1 MPQPVTEKK
10 ILEIEPLAD
19 AALQPRAHLRGAR
32 MDHFTERPFSR
43 LFEEQVSSAPHQ
55 PAVIYENGTLTFAE
69 LNARANQ
76 LARYLQSL
84 GAGAESLIGI
94 CVERSLDM
102 AVGILGILKSG
113 AAYLP
118 LDPEYPQE
126 RLAFMLDDARPALVL
141 TKSTL
146 EIRLAGESYRQSS
159 PLPLGEGPG
168 ERACDAVSPHLN
180 LPPGGEGKRTRVVL
194 LDQDWPAISG
204 NPDTNLSDCP
214 APDDLAYVIYT
225 SGSTGKPK
233 GVVITHGNLANYLL
247 ALDHELQI
255 TRDDC
260 YLHTASIAFSSSRR
274 QLMLPLSQGA
284 TVVIATSE
292 QRKDPLALFA
302 MIRQRGVTIM
312 DAVPSFWRNCT
323 AVLANLDALTRQDLL
338 DNELRLMLSASEPLL
353 SDIPRTWAAEFRHPA
368 RHVHMFGQTETAGIV
383 ALYRIPA
390 DLNSETKIIP
400 IGEPIANSE
409 IFILD
414 EAQRP
419 CPLGVAGELYIGGAG
434 VGRGYLNSAA
444 QTSAKFIA
452 HPFSD
457 TPGTRLYRTGDWAR
471 LNADGQIE
479 FVGRRDQQV
488 KLRGFRVELGEIE
501 AALAGHPAIRECA
514 VIARNDIN
522 REKRLI
528 AYFVAEGATPSVSE
542 LRAFMS
548 GQLPDYVVPS
558 AFVKLDALPLSA
570 NGKVNRLALP
580 DPDNAR
586 PELAADYVAPRT
598 VSETRLSEIWS
609 EVLRIERVGTHDNF
623 FELGGN
629 SLLATLVCSRVRNA
643 LKIEVPP
650 RLLFERP
657 TVALMAE
664 AIGTA
669 AAATPFAISPCRP
682 AERNGTAPLSF
693 PQQQFWLLDQ
703 AEPNS
708 SHYNVRAAIKIA
720 GPLEAAKLQQ
730 AFAAVVARHEILR
743 TTFVLNDG
751 SPVQSIASSLPFA
764 LNVSDL
770 SNLEASE
777 REAEVQQ
784 VLAAEVE
791 EHFDLARGPLFRAR
805 LLKFGRD
812 EHLLLI
818 TLHHIICDG
827 WSIDVLLRELM
838 TRYQSNVSA
847 PQLPLQYADFASWQ
861 RERFKGQALTSQM
874 DYWKQKLANA
884 PASLDL
890 PTDYR
895 RPQMRTFNGAQESV
909 LLPVDLSRRV
919 KALSQREGAT
929 LFMTLLAAFQTLLF
943 RYTGQDDIVV
953 GSPIAGRTH
962 VETENL
968 IGAFVNTLALRGDLS
983 GNPTF
988 REFLGQARE
997 TALES
1002 YTHQEVPFER
1012 IVEELRPDRSTNR
1025 TPLFQVMFALHD
1037 PPADISLAGLT
1048 LSSFQLDRTKSKFD
1062 LTLEVEEQ
1070 ANGLRTSF
1078 EYNTDLFAP
1087 ATMQRMLEHF
1097 QNLLTGIVAN
1107 PDQSLSELS
1116 LLSESELEK
1125 LLVEW
1130 NDTAAEFSGDSCVH
1144 ELFEAQVART
1154 PDAIAA
1160 EFAGEQLTY
1169 RELNA
1174 RANQL
1179 ARYLGKQGVG
1189 PEVLVGVCV
1198 ERSFEMLI
1206 SILAVLKAG
1215 GAYVPLDPT
1224 YPPERIAF
1232 MIEDAGLS
1240 LLLTQDRLVKDIPTC
1255 GARLIPVDSDVEIIA
1270 RECEDNLTVEITPR
1284 NLAYII
1290 YTSGSTGNPKGVQIE
1305 HRSLVNFVEAAV
1317 AAYEIKPFD
1326 RVLQFA
1332 SLSFDLSAEEIYSAL
1347 VCGAAVVLRT
1357 DEMIS
1362 SPREFLNQCG
1372 AWRVTVLDLPTAYWH
1387 ELTDALDG
1395 ERVMLPASVRLVII
1409 GGEKALLERVR
1420 VWQTFAGES
1429 VRLVN
1434 SYGPTETTV
1443 AVTMCDLRQPDENG
1457 LRQNVSI
1464 GRPILNTTAY
1474 VLDEL
1479 RRAVPIGVPGELY
1492 IGGAGVAR
1500 GYLNRPELTAE
1511 KFISDPFSKDATAK
1525 LYRTGDLVRYNSDGN
1540 IEFVGRVDNQIK
1552 IRGFRVELGEIEQAL
1567 RSHPGVTDSVVVLFE
1582 DDAGDKRLVA
1592 YVVPAG
1598 GSQLTFTELRNFL
1611 KAKLPSYMLPAA
1623 LETIA
1628 ALPLMPNGKIDR
1640 RALPEPQQVRPE
1652 ACESFVAPRT
1662 LMEALLASAWCEA
1675 LRLERVG
1682 VYDNFFELGGHSL
1695 LAARVVSN
1703 LRHTMQIELGMV
1715 DVLRSPTI
1723 AELAALLEARRPRD
1737 EQESDLALLLAELA
1751 GLSDEEAQQRL
1762 TTELAQNETELTSY
1776 AKV

>member
-1 MPQPVTEKK
+1 MPQTVTGKK
-10 ILEIEPLAD
+10 NLGIEPLSDAD
-19 AALQPRAHLRGAR
+19 ALLPGAHLRGAR
-32 MDHFTERPFSR
+32 MDHFAERLFSR
-43 LFEEQVSSAPHQ
+43 LFEEQVSSAPNQ
-55 PAVIYENGTLTFAE
+55 PAVIYENETLTFTE

-76 LARYLQSL
+76 LARHLQSL

-94 CVERSLDM
+94 CVERSPDM

-126 RLAFMLDDARPALVL
+126 RLAFMLDDARPSLVL
-141 TKSTL
+141 TKST
-146 EIRLAGESYRQSS
+146 
-159 PLPLGEGPG
+159 
-168 ERACDAVSPHLN
+168 N
-180 LPPGGEGKRTRVVL
+180 PPKGKRHQARAVL
-194 LDQDWPAISG
+194 LDQDWPAISE
-204 NPDTNLSDCP
+204 NRDTNLADAP
-214 APDDLAYVIYT
+214 RPDDLAYVIYT

-233 GVVITHGNLANYLL
+233 GVMITHGNLANYLL
-247 ALDHELQI
+247 ALDRELQI
-255 TRDDC
+255 TRDDF

-284 TVVIATSE
+284 TVVIATSG

-302 MIRQRGVTIM
+302 MIKQRGVTIM

-323 AVLANLDALTRQDLL
+323 AVLASLDPETRSRLI
-338 DNELRLMLSASEPLL
+338 DNKLRLMLSASEPLL
-353 SDIPRTWAAEFRHPA
+353 SDIPRTWASEFGHSA

-383 ALYRIPA
+383 ALYRVPS
-390 DLNSETKIIP
+390 D
-400 IGEPIANSE
+400 IGGARAVPVGRPIANSE

-414 EAQRP
+414 EAERP

-452 HPFSD
+452 HPFTD
-457 TPGTRLYRTGDWAR
+457 TPGARLYRTGDWAR

-479 FVGRRDQQV
+479 FLGRRDQQV

-514 VIARNDIN
+514 VIARNNTDG
-522 REKRLI
+522 EKRLI
-528 AYFVAEGATPSVSE
+528 AYFVAEGAAPSVSE

-548 GQLPDYVVPS
+548 AQLPDYVVPS

-598 VSETRLSEIWS
+598 ESEKRLAEIWS

-629 SLLATLVCSRVRNA
+629 SLLATLVCSRVRKA

-650 RLLFERP
+650 RLLFEHP

-669 AAATPFAISPCRP
+669 VAATPLAIRPCRP

-708 SHYNVRAAIKIA
+708 SHYNVRAAIKIG
-720 GPLEAAKLQQ
+720 GPLDAAKLQQ
-730 AFAAVVARHEILR
+730 AFAAVVSRHEILR

-751 SPVQSIASSLPFA
+751 SPVQSIAPSLRFVLDLA
-764 LNVSDL
+764 DL
-770 SNLEASE
+770 SNLEAAE

-784 VLAAEVE
+784 VLAAEAE
-791 EHFDLARGPLFRAR
+791 EHFDLVRGPLFRAR
-805 LLKFGRD
+805 LLKFGQS

-827 WSIDVLLRELM
+827 WSLDVLLRELM
-838 TRYQSNVSA
+838 TRYQSDASA
-847 PQLPLQYADFASWQ
+847 PPLQLQYADFALWQ
-861 RERFKGQALTSQM
+861 RERFHGEALTRRM
-874 DYWKQKLANA
+874 NYWKQKLADA
-884 PASLDL
+884 PAALEL
-890 PTDYR
+890 PTDYQR
-895 RPQMRTFNGAQESV
+895 AATRTFNGAQESV
-909 LLPVDLSRRV
+909 LLPADLSRGV
-919 KALSQREGAT
+919 KALGHREGAT

-943 RYTGQDDIVV
+943 RYSGQDDIVV
-953 GSPIAGRTH
+953 GSPIAGRTQI
-962 VETENL
+962 ETESL

-988 REFLGQARE
+988 REFLGRVRE

-1002 YTHQEVPFER
+1002 YTHQDVPFEKL
-1012 IVEELRPDRSTNR
+1012 VEELRPDRSPNR
-1025 TPLFQVMFALHD
+1025 TPLFQAMFALQN
-1037 PPADISLAGLT
+1037 PPADIAAAGLT
-1048 LSSFQLDRTKSKFD
+1048 FSSLKLDRTKSKFD
-1062 LTLEVEEQ
+1062 LTLEIEERP
-1070 ANGLRTSF
+1070 NGLRASF

-1087 ATMQRMLEHF
+1087 ATMQRMLGHF
-1097 QNLLTGIVAN
+1097 QNLLMAIVAN
-1107 PDQSLSELS
+1107 PDQSLLELS
-1116 LLSESELEK
+1116 LLGESELEK
-1125 LLVEW
+1125 LLFGW
-1130 NDTAAEFSGDSCVH
+1130 NDTAVEFSDACVH

-1160 EFAGEQLTY
+1160 EFSGAQLAY
-1169 RELNA
+1169 RELNT

-1179 ARYLGKQGVG
+1179 ARYLGRQGVG

-1198 ERSFEMLI
+1198 ERSFEMLV

-1224 YPPERIAF
+1224 YPSERITF
-1232 MIEDAGLS
+1232 MIEDAGLT
-1240 LLLTQDRLVKDIPTC
+1240 LLLTQARLVKDIPTC
-1255 GARLIPVDSDVEIIA
+1255 RARLIPVDRDAEIIA
-1270 RECEDNLTVEITPR
+1270 RECKDNLAIGTTPR
-1284 NLAYII
+1284 NLAYVI

-1317 AAYEIKPFD
+1317 AAYEIKPGD

-1332 SLSFDLSAEEIYSAL
+1332 SLSFDLSAEEIYPAL
-1347 VCGAAVVLRT
+1347 ICGATVVSRT

-1362 SPREFLNQCG
+1362 SPRDFLNQCA

-1387 ELTDALDG
+1387 ELTDALG
-1395 ERVMLPASVRLVII
+1395 QEGVTLPASVRLVII

-1420 VWQTFAGES
+1420 LWQRFAGET

-1443 AVTMCDLRQPDENG
+1443 AVTMCDLRQEDENG
-1457 LRQNVSI
+1457 LRRGVSI
-1464 GRPILNTTAY
+1464 GQPILNTTAY

-1479 RRAVPIGVPGELY
+1479 RRPVPIGVPGELY
-1492 IGGAGVAR
+1492 IGGAGVGR

-1511 KFISDPFSKDATAK
+1511 KFISDSFGQDANAK
-1525 LYRTGDLVRYNSDGN
+1525 LYRTGDLVRYRADGH

-1567 RSHPGVTDSVVVLFE
+1567 RNHPGVTDSVVVLLE
-1582 DDAGDKRLVA
+1582 ENAGDKRLVA
-1592 YVVPAG
+1592 YVVPARE
-1598 GSQLTFTELRNFL
+1598 SQLTFTELRNFL

-1640 RALPEPQQVRPE
+1640 GELPEPQQIRPE
-1652 ACESFVAPRT
+1652 TCESFVAPRT

-1675 LRLERVG
+1675 LRIERVG
-1682 VYDNFFELGGHSL
+1682 VHDNFFELGGHSL

-1703 LRHTMQIELGMV
+1703 LRQTMQIDLGMV

-1723 AELAALLEARRPRD
+1723 AELAALLEARRSRD
-1737 EQESDLALLLAELA
+1737 EPESDLALLLAELA

-1762 TTELAQNETELTSY
+1762 SAELAQNETELTSY
-1776 AKV
+1776 AEV

>member
-1 MPQPVTEKK
+1 MLKPNIENRNLESEPFVNVVTS
-10 ILEIEPLAD
+10 
-19 AALQPRAHLRGAR
+19 QVWAHLRGIR
-32 MDHFTERPFSR
+32 MDHFTERPFPR
-43 LFEEQVSSAPHQ
+43 LFEDQVSRAADQ
-55 PAVIYENGTLTFAE
+55 PAVIYENETLTFAE

-118 LDPEYPQE
+118 LDPEYPRE
-126 RLAFMLDDARPALVL
+126 RLAFMLDDARPSLVL
-141 TKSTL
+141 TKSDL
-146 EIRLAGESYRQSS
+146 EEGLSREFHRQHHSQK
-159 PLPLGEGPG
+159 GEG
-168 ERACDAVSPHLN
+168 N
-180 LPPGGEGKRTRVVL
+180 QTRVVL

-204 NPDTNLSDCP
+204 NLDTNLADGP

-233 GVVITHGNLANYLL
+233 GVMITHGNLANYLL
-247 ALDHELQI
+247 ALDHELGI
-255 TRDDC
+255 TRDDL

-302 MIRQRGVTIM
+302 MIKQRGVTIM

-323 AVLANLDALTRQDLL
+323 TVLASLDGEARARLL
-338 DNELRLMLSASEPLL
+338 DDKLRLMLSASEPLL
-353 SDIPRTWAAEFRHPA
+353 SDIPRTWASEFRHPA

-383 ALYRIPA
+383 ALYRISS
-390 DLNSETKIIP
+390 DTNGETKITP

-414 EAQRP
+414 EEKRP
-419 CPLGVAGELYIGGAG
+419 CPDGVAGELYIGGAG
-434 VGRGYLNSAA
+434 VGRGYLNHADL
-444 QTSAKFIA
+444 TSAKFITS
-452 HPFSD
+452 PFSD
-457 TPGTRLYRTGDWAR
+457 EPGARLYRTGDWAR

-501 AALAGHPAIRECA
+501 AALADHPAIRES
-514 VIARNDIN
+514 VVVARDENG
-522 REKRLI
+522 ETRLI
-528 AYFVAEGATPSVSE
+528 AYFVADGARPSVSE
-542 LRAFMS
+542 LREFMN

-558 AFVKLDALPLSA
+558 VFVRLNAIPLSA

-586 PELAADYVAPRT
+586 PELAAAYVLPRT
-598 VSETRLSEIWS
+598 ASEKRLSEIWS
-609 EVLRIERVGTHDNF
+609 EVLRIERVGAHDNF

-629 SLLATLVCSRVRNA
+629 SLLATLVCSRIRNA
-643 LKIEVPP
+643 LKIDVAP
-650 RLLFERP
+650 RWLFERP

-664 AIGTA
+664 AVGTA
-669 AAATPFAISPCRP
+669 EAASPLAISPCQP

-708 SHYNVRAAIKIA
+708 SHYNIRTAIKIT
-720 GPLEAAKLQQ
+720 GPLEAARLQQ
-730 AFAAVVARHEILR
+730 AFAEIVASHEILR
-743 TTFVLNDG
+743 TKFVLNEG
-751 SPVQSIASSLPFA
+751 SPVQVIESSLPFA
-764 LNVSDL
+764 LDVSDL
-770 SNLEASE
+770 SSVSTSK
-777 REAEVQQ
+777 REAEVQRL
-784 VLAAEVE
+784 LAVEAE
-791 EHFDLARGPLFRAR
+791 EHFDLAHGPLFRAK
-805 LLKFGRD
+805 LLKLDRD
-812 EHLLLI
+812 EHLLLM

-827 WSIDVLLRELM
+827 WSIDVLLHEIT
-838 TRYQSNVSA
+838 TRYQTGAPA
-847 PQLPLQYADFASWQ
+847 PQLQLQYADFALWQ
-861 RERFKGQALTSQM
+861 REHFQSEAFKRQV
-874 DYWKQKLANA
+874 DYWKQKLANS
-884 PASLDL
+884 PAALEL

-895 RPQMRTFNGAQESV
+895 RPATRTFNGAQESV
-909 LLPVDLSRRV
+909 LLPAGLSRGV
-919 KALSQREGAT
+919 KALGQREGAT

-943 RYTGQDDIVV
+943 RYSGQDDIVV
-953 GSPIAGRTH
+953 GSPIAGRTL

-968 IGAFVNTLALRGDLS
+968 IGAFVNTLALRGNLS

-988 REFLGQARE
+988 REFLGRVRE

-1002 YTHQEVPFER
+1002 YTHQDVPFEKL
-1012 IVEELRPDRSTNR
+1012 VEELRPDRSTNR
-1025 TPLFQVMFALHD
+1025 TPLFQSMFALQNL
-1037 PPADISLAGLT
+1037 PTDIAVAGLT
-1048 LSSFQLDRTKSKFD
+1048 LSSLKLDRTKSKFD

-1070 ANGLRTSF
+1070 TNGLRASF

-1087 ATMQRMLEHF
+1087 ATVQRMLEHF
-1097 QNLLTGIVAN
+1097 QNLLTTVVAN
-1107 PDQSLSELS
+1107 PDQTLSDLS
-1116 LLSESELEK
+1116 LLSESEREK

-1130 NDTAAEFSGDSCVH
+1130 NDTAAEFSNDATIH

-1154 PDAIAA
+1154 PDASAA
-1160 EFAGEQLTY
+1160 EFEGDQLTY

-1198 ERSFEMLI
+1198 ERGFEMLV

-1232 MIEDAGLS
+1232 MIEDAGLT
-1240 LLLTQDRLVKDIPTC
+1240 LLLTQDRLVKDIPASH
-1255 GARLIPVDSDVEIIA
+1255 ARIIRVDGDAEIIA
-1270 RECEDNLTVEITPR
+1270 RENDQNPMGEITPR

-1290 YTSGSTGNPKGVQIE
+1290 YTSGSTGNPKGVAVE

-1317 AAYEIKPFD
+1317 AAYEIKPGD

-1332 SLSFDLSAEEIYSAL
+1332 SLSFDLSAEEIYPAL
-1347 VCGAAVVLRT
+1347 ICGATVVLRT

-1362 SPREFLNQCG
+1362 SPRDFLDQCN

-1387 ELTDALDG
+1387 ELTDALDQEG
-1395 ERVMLPASVRLVII
+1395 VTLPASVRLVII

-1420 VWQTFAGES
+1420 VWQRFAGES

-1443 AVTMCDLRQPDENG
+1443 VATMCDLGRQDTNG
-1457 LRQNVSI
+1457 SRPSVSI
-1464 GRPILNTTAY
+1464 GRPILNTTVF

-1479 RRAVPIGVPGELY
+1479 RRPVPIGVPGELY
-1492 IGGAGVAR
+1492 IGGVGVAR
-1500 GYLNRPELTAE
+1500 GYINRPELTAE
-1511 KFISDPFSKDATAK
+1511 KFILDPFGKDGTAK
-1525 LYRTGDLVRYNSDGN
+1525 LYRTGDVVRYVADGK
-1540 IEFVGRVDNQIK
+1540 IEFLGRVDNQIK
-1552 IRGFRVELGEIEQAL
+1552 IRGFRVELEEIEQAL
-1567 RSHPGVTDSVVVLFE
+1567 RTHPHVTDSVVVLFE

-1592 YVVPAG
+1592 YVVPASE
-1598 GSQLTFTELRNFL
+1598 SQLTLTELRNFL

-1623 LETIA
+1623 LETIEV
-1628 ALPLMPNGKIDR
+1628 LPLMPNGKIDR
-1640 RALPEPQQVRPE
+1640 RALPEPRHVRPE
-1652 ACESFVAPRT
+1652 TGESFVAPRT
-1662 LMEALLASAWCEA
+1662 LMEALLASAWCDA
-1675 LRLERVG
+1675 LKLERVG
-1682 VYDNFFELGGHSL
+1682 VHDNFFELGGHSL

-1703 LRHTMQIELGMV
+1703 LRNAMNIELTMV

-1723 AELAALLEARRPRD
+1723 AELAALLEERGPR
-1737 EQESDLALLLAELA
+1737 EENEGDLALLLQELA
-1751 GLSDEEAQQRL
+1751 ELSDEEAQQRL
-1762 TTELAQNETELTSY
+1762 AAELAQNETEAVVLRRGLIP
-1776 AKV
+1776 

>member
-1 MPQPVTEKK
+1 M
-10 ILEIEPLAD
+10 
-19 AALQPRAHLRGAR
+19 G
-32 MDHFTERPFSR
+32 HFTERPFTR
-43 LFEEQVSSAPHQ
+43 LFEEQVSNAPHQ
-55 PAVIYENGTLTFAE
+55 PAVVYENEELTFAE
-69 LNARANQ
+69 LNTRANQ

-84 GAGAESLIGI
+84 GAGPESLIGI

-102 AVGILGILKSG
+102 AIGILGILKSG

-118 LDPEYPQE
+118 LDPEYPPE
-126 RLAFMLDDARPALVL
+126 RLAFMVDDARPALVL
-141 TKSTL
+141 TKSKLADLVTGKATRTVL
-146 EIRLAGESYRQSS
+146 MDSDRIRISEQSEID
-159 PLPLGEGPG
+159 LG
-168 ERACDAVSPHLN
+168 DAP
-180 LPPGGEGKRTRVVL
+180 R
-194 LDQDWPAISG
+194 
-204 NPDTNLSDCP
+204 
-214 APDDLAYVIYT
+214 PDDLAYVIYT

-233 GVVITHGNLANYLL
+233 GVMITHGNLANYLL

-255 TRDDC
+255 THDDL

-292 QRKDPLALFA
+292 QRRDPLALFK
-302 MIRQRGVTIM
+302 MIRDRGITVM

-323 AVLANLDALTRQDLL
+323 AVLAHLDDETRSRLL
-338 DNELRLMLSASEPLL
+338 DNKLRLMLSASEPLL
-353 SDIPRTWAAEFRHPA
+353 SDIPRTWAYEFGHPA

-383 ALYRIPA
+383 ALYRVPA
-390 DLNSETKIIP
+390 D
-400 IGEPIANSE
+400 IGGAGAVPVGRPIANSE
-409 IFILD
+409 ILILD
-414 EAQRP
+414 EALRP

-434 VGRGYLNSAA
+434 VGRGYLNSAE

-457 TPGTRLYRTGDWAR
+457 TPGRRLYRTGDWAR

-501 AALAGHPAIRECA
+501 TALASHPAVRECA
-514 VIARNDIN
+514 VIARQDPNG
-522 REKRLI
+522 EKRLV
-528 AYFVAEGATPSVSE
+528 AYFVANDSPPSVTE

-580 DPDNAR
+580 DPANAR
-586 PELAADYVAPRT
+586 PELTAAFVAPRT
-598 VSETRLSEIWS
+598 ASEKRLSEIWS
-609 EVLRIERVGTHDNF
+609 EVLRIERVGLHDNF
-623 FELGGN
+623 FEMGGN
-629 SLLATLVCSRVRNA
+629 SLLATLVCSRVRKA

-650 RLLFERP
+650 RVVFEHP
-657 TVALMAE
+657 TVALMAA
-664 AIGTA
+664 AIGTEEA
-669 AAATPFAISPCRP
+669 ANSLAISPRQP
-682 AERNGTAPLSF
+682 AQRNGNAPLSF

-720 GPLEAAKLQQ
+720 GPLAAAKLEL
-730 AFAAVVARHEILR
+730 ALGAVVARHEILR
-743 TTFVLNDG
+743 TTFVLIDG
-751 SPVQSIASSLPFA
+751 SPVQKIAPSLPFA
-764 LNVSDL
+764 LDVSDL
-770 SNLEASE
+770 SNLETSE
-777 REAEVQQ
+777 RAAKIQQALTAEAE
-784 VLAAEVE
+784 EP
-791 EHFDLARGPLFRAR
+791 FDLERGPLLRAR
-805 LLKFGRD
+805 LLRSGTD

-827 WSIDVLLRELM
+827 WSIDVLLREVM
-838 TRYQSNVSA
+838 THYQSDVSA
-847 PQLPLQYADFASWQ
+847 PALQLQYADFALWQ
-861 RERFKGQALTSQM
+861 RGRFQNEALTTQM
-874 DYWKQKLANA
+874 AYWKQKLANA
-884 PASLDL
+884 PAALEL

-895 RPQMRTFNGAQESV
+895 RPQTRTFNGAQETV
-909 LLPVDLSRRV
+909 LLPADLSRAV
-919 KALSQREGAT
+919 KAFSQREGAT

-943 RYTGQDDIVV
+943 RYSGQDDIVV
-953 GSPIAGRTH
+953 GSPIAGRTQM
-962 VETENL
+962 ETENL
-968 IGAFVNTLALRGDLS
+968 IGAFVNILALRGDLS

-988 REFLGQARE
+988 REFLSRVRE

-1012 IVEELRPDRSTNR
+1012 LVEELRPDRSTNR
-1025 TPLFQVMFALHD
+1025 TPIFQAMFALQNSK
-1037 PPADISLAGLT
+1037 AAEIAVAGLT
-1048 LSSFQLDRTKSKFD
+1048 LSALKLDRTKSKFD

-1070 ANGLRTSF
+1070 PDGLHASF
-1078 EYNTDLFAP
+1078 EYNTDVFAP
-1087 ATMQRMLEHF
+1087 ATMQRMLDHF
-1097 QNLLTGIVAN
+1097 QNLLTAIVAH
-1107 PDQSLSELS
+1107 PDQSLSDLS
-1116 LLSESELEK
+1116 LLSDAERET

-1130 NDTAAEFSGDSCVH
+1130 NDTAAEFSNDSCVH
-1144 ELFEAQVART
+1144 ELFEAQVAKT

-1160 EFAGEQLTY
+1160 EFAGAQLTY
-1169 RELNA
+1169 RELNT
-1174 RANQL
+1174 RANRL

-1198 ERSFEMLI
+1198 ERSLETLI

-1215 GAYVPLDPT
+1215 GAYVPLDPA
-1224 YPPERIAF
+1224 YPSERLAF
-1232 MIEDAGLS
+1232 MIEDAGLT
-1240 LLLTQDRLVKDIPTC
+1240 LLLTQDRLAKDIPPSN
-1255 GARLIPVDSDVEIIA
+1255 AQIIRVDSEAEIIA
-1270 RECEDNLTVEITPR
+1270 RESDQSPAIEVTPR

-1290 YTSGSTGNPKGVQIE
+1290 YTSGSTGNPKGVAIE

-1317 AAYEIKPFD
+1317 AAYEIKPGD

-1332 SLSFDLSAEEIYSAL
+1332 SLSFDLSAEEIYPAL
-1347 VCGAAVVLRT
+1347 ICGATVVLRT

-1362 SPREFLNQCG
+1362 SPRDFLNQCE

-1387 ELTDALDG
+1387 ELTDALDQQG
-1395 ERVMLPASVRLVII
+1395 VTLPVSVRLVII
-1409 GGEKALLERVR
+1409 GGEKALLDRVR
-1420 VWQTFAGES
+1420 VWQRSVGES

-1443 AVTMCDLRQPDENG
+1443 VATMCDLRQDQGNG

-1464 GRPILNTTAY
+1464 GRPILNTTVF

-1479 RRAVPIGVPGELY
+1479 QRPVPIGVPGELY

-1511 KFISDPFSKDATAK
+1511 KFISDPFSKDKTAK
-1525 LYRTGDLVRYNSDGN
+1525 LYRTGDVVRYGADGN
-1540 IEFVGRVDNQIK
+1540 IEFVGRADNQIK
-1552 IRGFRVELGEIEQAL
+1552 IRGFRVELGEIEDAL
-1567 RSHPGVTDSVVVLFE
+1567 RNHPGVTDSVVVLFE
-1582 DDAGDKRLVA
+1582 DEDGDKRLVA

-1598 GSQLTFTELRNFL
+1598 ESQLTLTELRNFL
-1611 KAKLPSYMLPAA
+1611 KAKLPSYMLPSA

-1640 RALPEPQQVRPE
+1640 RALPEPQQVRPDT
-1652 ACESFVAPRT
+1652 AESFVAPRT

-1675 LRLERVG
+1675 LKLNLVG
-1682 VYDNFFELGGHSL
+1682 VHDNFFELGGHSL

-1723 AELAALLEARRPRD
+1723 SELGALLEARRPRD
-1737 EQESDLALLLAELA
+1737 EQESDLDLLLAELA

-1762 TTELAQNETELTSY
+1762 TTELGQDETGRAAY
-1776 AKV
+1776 AEA

>member
-1 MPQPVTEKK
+1 MPQTVTGKRNLEK
-10 ILEIEPLAD
+10 EPLAD
-19 AALQPRAHLRGAR
+19 AATLPPQAHLRGAR

-43 LFEEQVSSAPHQ
+43 LFEEQVSSAPNQ
-55 PAVIYENGTLTFAE
+55 PAVIYENETLTFAE

-76 LARYLQSL
+76 LARHLQSL

-102 AVGILGILKSG
+102 AIGILGILKSG

-126 RLAFMLDDARPALVL
+126 RLAFMVDDARPSLVL
-141 TKSTL
+141 TKATHADL
-146 EIRLAGESYRQSS
+146 
-159 PLPLGEGPG
+159 
-168 ERACDAVSPHLN
+168 VS
-180 LPPGGEGKRTRVVL
+180 GKRARAVL
-194 LDQDWPAISG
+194 LDGDAPRISEQT
-204 NPDTNLSDCP
+204 DANLSYAP
-214 APDDLAYVIYT
+214 RPDDLAYVIYT

-233 GVVITHGNLANYLL
+233 GVMITHGNLANYLL

-255 TRDDC
+255 TRDDL

-302 MIRQRGVTIM
+302 MIKQRGVTIM
-312 DAVPSFWRNCT
+312 DGVPSFWRNCT
-323 AVLANLDALTRQDLL
+323 AVLANLDGEARPRLL
-338 DNELRLMLSASEPLL
+338 DNKLRLMLSASEPLL

-383 ALYRIPA
+383 ALYRIPS
-390 DLNSETKIIP
+390 DTNGDSKIIP
-400 IGEPIANSE
+400 IGQPIANSE

-414 EAQRP
+414 EVQRP
-419 CPLGVAGELYIGGAG
+419 CPLGVAGELHIGGAG

-457 TPGTRLYRTGDWAR
+457 TPGARLYRTGDWAR

-514 VIARNDIN
+514 VIARNDAN
-522 REKRLI
+522 GEKRLI
-528 AYFVAEGATPSVSE
+528 AYFVADGVAPSVTE

-580 DPDNAR
+580 DPDNTR

-598 VSETRLSEIWS
+598 ASEKLLSEIWS
-609 EVLRIERVGTHDNF
+609 EVLRIERVGSHDNF

-650 RLLFERP
+650 RLLFESP

-669 AAATPFAISPCRP
+669 TAAAPLAISPCQP
-682 AERNGTAPLSF
+682 VERNGTAPLSF

-720 GPLEAAKLQQ
+720 GPLDAAKLHE
-730 AFAAVVARHEILR
+730 AFTAIVARHEILR
-743 TTFVLNDG
+743 TKFVLNEG
-751 SPVQSIASSLPFA
+751 SPVQSIAPSLPFA
-764 LNVSDL
+764 LDVSDL

-777 REAEVQQ
+777 RETEVQQ
-784 VLAAEVE
+784 VLAVEAE

-838 TRYQSNVSA
+838 TRYQSAASA
-847 PQLPLQYADFASWQ
+847 PQLQLQYADFALWQ
-861 RERFKGQALTSQM
+861 RKRFQSEALTSQI
-874 DYWKQKLANA
+874 DYWKQKLAGA
-884 PASLDL
+884 PAVLEL

-895 RPQMRTFNGAQESV
+895 RPATHTFNGAQASL
-909 LLPVDLSRRV
+909 LLPADLCRGV
-919 KALSQREGAT
+919 KALSRREGAT
-929 LFMTLLAAFQTLLF
+929 LFMTLLASFQTLLF
-943 RYTGQDDIVV
+943 RYSGRDDIVV
-953 GSPIAGRTH
+953 GSPIAGRTQ
-962 VETENL
+962 VETEDL

-988 REFLGQARE
+988 REFLSRVRE

-1002 YTHQEVPFER
+1002 YTHQEVPFEKL
-1012 IVEELRPDRSTNR
+1012 VEELRPDRSTNR
-1025 TPLFQVMFALHD
+1025 TPLFQVMFALQN
-1037 PPADISLAGLT
+1037 PPADIAVAGLR
-1048 LSSFQLDRTKSKFD
+1048 LSALKLDHTNSKFD

-1070 ANGLRTSF
+1070 PNGLRASF

-1097 QNLLTGIVAN
+1097 QNLLTAIVAHPN
-1107 PDQSLSELS
+1107 HSLSDLS

-1125 LLVEW
+1125 LLVAW
-1130 NDTAAEFSGDSCVH
+1130 NDTAAEFSNDACVH

-1154 PDAIAA
+1154 PDAVAV
-1160 EFAGEQLTY
+1160 EFQGEQLTY

-1179 ARYLGKQGVG
+1179 ARYLAKQGVG

-1198 ERSFEMLI
+1198 ERSPEMLI

-1224 YPPERIAF
+1224 YPSERIAF
-1232 MIEDAGLS
+1232 MIEDARLS
-1240 LLLTQDRLVKDIPTC
+1240 LLLTQDRLVKDIPAC
-1255 GARLIPVDSDVEIIA
+1255 GARLIPVDRDAEIIA
-1270 RECEDNLTVEITPR
+1270 RESEQNPVIEITPR
-1284 NLAYII
+1284 NLAYVI
-1290 YTSGSTGNPKGVQIE
+1290 YTSGSTGNPKGVQLE

-1317 AAYEIKPFD
+1317 AAYEIKPSD

-1332 SLSFDLSAEEIYSAL
+1332 SLSFDLSAEEIYPAL
-1347 VCGAAVVLRT
+1347 ICGATVVLRT

-1387 ELTDALDG
+1387 ELTDALDQEG
-1395 ERVMLPASVRLVII
+1395 VTLPASVRLVII

-1420 VWQTFAGES
+1420 VWQKFAGES

-1443 AVTMCDLRQPDENG
+1443 VATMCDLKQHHGNG

-1464 GRPILNTTAY
+1464 GRPILNTTVF

-1479 RRAVPIGVPGELY
+1479 RRPVPIGVPGELY

-1511 KFISDPFSKDATAK
+1511 KFILDPFSKDATAR
-1525 LYRTGDLVRYNSDGN
+1525 LYRTGDVVRYSADGN

-1567 RSHPGVTDSVVVLFE
+1567 RNHPGVTDSVVVLFE

-1598 GSQLTFTELRNFL
+1598 ESQLTLTELRNFL

-1628 ALPLMPNGKIDR
+1628 ALPLLPNGKIDR
-1640 RALPEPQQVRPE
+1640 RALPEPRQVRPE
-1652 ACESFVAPRT
+1652 TFESFVAPRT

-1675 LRLERVG
+1675 LKLERVG
-1682 VYDNFFELGGHSL
+1682 VHDNFFELGGHSL

-1703 LRHTMQIELGMV
+1703 LRHTMQIDLGMV

-1723 AELAALLEARRPRD
+1723 AELAALLESRRPRD
-1737 EQESDLALLLAELA
+1737 EQESDLTLLLAELA

-1776 AKV
+1776 AEV

>member
-1 MPQPVTEKK
+1 
-10 ILEIEPLAD
+10 
-19 AALQPRAHLRGAR
+19 

-43 LFEEQVSSAPHQ
+43 LFEEQVSSAPNQ
-55 PAVIYENGTLTFAE
+55 PAVTYENETLTFAE

-102 AVGILGILKSG
+102 AVGIIGILKSG

-126 RLAFMLDDARPALVL
+126 RLAFMLDDGRPSLVL
-141 TKSTL
+141 TRSK
-146 EIRLAGESYRQSS
+146 LAD
-159 PLPLGEGPG
+159 L
-168 ERACDAVSPHLN
+168 VSGN
-180 LPPGGEGKRTRVVL
+180 AAGVVL
-194 LDQDWPAISG
+194 LDSDRSRISEQSAA
-204 NPDTNLSDCP
+204 NLSE
-214 APDDLAYVIYT
+214 APRPGDLAYVIYT

-233 GVVITHGNLANYLL
+233 GVMITHGNLANYLL

-255 TRDDC
+255 TRDDF

-284 TVVIATSE
+284 AVVIATSE

-302 MIRQRGVTIM
+302 MIKQRGVTIM

-323 AVLANLDALTRQDLL
+323 AVLKSLDARTRQDIL
-338 DNELRLMLSASEPLL
+338 DNKLRLMLSASEPLL
-353 SDIPRTWAAEFRHPA
+353 SDIPRTWASEFRHPA
-368 RHVHMFGQTETAGIV
+368 QHVHMFGQTETAGIV
-383 ALYRIPA
+383 ALYRIPP
-390 DLNSETKIIP
+390 DIHGETKITP
-400 IGEPIANSE
+400 IGKPIANSE

-414 EAQRP
+414 ETQQP
-419 CPLGVAGELYIGGAG
+419 CPVGVAGELYIGGAG
-434 VGRGYLNSAA
+434 VGGGYLNSAA
-444 QTSAKFIA
+444 QTSAKFIP

-457 TPGTRLYRTGDWAR
+457 TQGARLYRTGDWAR

-514 VIARNDIN
+514 VVARNDTN
-522 REKRLI
+522 GEKRLI
-528 AYFVAEGATPSVSE
+528 AYFVADGATPPSVSE

-558 AFVKLDALPLSA
+558 AFVRLDALPLSA

-580 DPDNAR
+580 DTDNAR

-598 VSETRLSEIWS
+598 TSEKLLSEIWS
-609 EVLRIERVGTHDNF
+609 EVLRIERVGKHDNF

-629 SLLATLVCSRVRNA
+629 SLLATLVCSRVRNI

-657 TVALMAE
+657 TVALMAA

-669 AAATPFAISPCRP
+669 AAATPLSISPCRP
-682 AERNGTAPLSF
+682 VERNGNAPLSF

-720 GPLEAAKLQQ
+720 GPLEAAKLHK
-730 AFAAVVARHEILR
+730 AFAATVARHEILR
-743 TTFVLNDG
+743 TKFVLNEG
-751 SPVQSIASSLPFA
+751 SPAQSIASSLPFA
-764 LNVSDL
+764 LGVSDL
-770 SNLEASE
+770 STLEAYD
-777 REAEVQQ
+777 RETEVQR
-784 VLAAEVE
+784 VLAAEAE
-791 EHFDLARGPLFRAR
+791 EHFDLSRGPLFRAK
-805 LLKFGRD
+805 LLKLGRD
-812 EHLLLI
+812 EHLLVI

-827 WSIDVLLRELM
+827 WSIDVLLRELT
-838 TRYQSNVSA
+838 TRYQSDASA
-847 PQLPLQYADFASWQ
+847 PQLQLQYADYALWQ
-861 RERFKGQALTSQM
+861 RERFQSEALTRQM

-884 PASLDL
+884 PAALEL

-895 RPQMRTFNGAQESV
+895 RPATRAFNGAQESV
-909 LLPVDLSRRV
+909 LLPADLSRAV
-919 KALSQREGAT
+919 KTLSQCEGGT

-943 RYTGQDDIVV
+943 RYSGQDDIVV
-953 GSPIAGRTH
+953 GSPIAGRTQ

-968 IGAFVNTLALRGDLS
+968 IGAFVNTLVLRGDLS

-988 REFLGQARE
+988 REFLGQVRE

-1002 YTHQEVPFER
+1002 YTHQEVPFEKL
-1012 IVEELRPDRSTNR
+1012 VEELRPNRSPNR
-1025 TPLFQVMFALHD
+1025 TPLFQAMFALQN
-1037 PPADISLAGLT
+1037 PPADIAVAGLT
-1048 LSSFQLDRTKSKFD
+1048 LSSFKLDRTKSKFD

-1070 ANGLRTSF
+1070 TNGLRASF

-1097 QNLLTGIVAN
+1097 QNLLTAVVAN
-1107 PDQSLSELS
+1107 PDQSLSDLS
-1116 LLSESELEK
+1116 LLSESERQK

-1130 NDTAAEFSGDSCVH
+1130 NNTAAEFSNDATIH

-1160 EFAGEQLTY
+1160 EFQGQQLTY

-1174 RANQL
+1174 RANQV

-1198 ERSFEMLI
+1198 ERSLEMLV

-1224 YPPERIAF
+1224 YPSERIAF

-1240 LLLTQDRLVKDIPTC
+1240 LLLTQDRLVKDIPSSN
-1255 GARLIPVDSDVEIIA
+1255 ARIIRVDSDAEVIA
-1270 RECEDNLTVEITPR
+1270 RESEDNPAIEITPR

-1290 YTSGSTGNPKGVQIE
+1290 YTSGSTGNPKGVAVE

-1317 AAYEIKPFD
+1317 GAYEIKPVD

-1332 SLSFDLSAEEIYSAL
+1332 SLNFDLSAEEIYPAL
-1347 VCGAAVVLRT
+1347 ICGATVVLRT

-1362 SPREFLNQCG
+1362 SPRDFLNQCD

-1387 ELTDALDG
+1387 ELTDALDQEG
-1395 ERVMLPASVRLVII
+1395 VTLPASIRLVII
-1409 GGEKALLERVR
+1409 GGEKAMLERVR
-1420 VWQTFAGES
+1420 VWQRFAGES

-1443 AVTMCDLRQPDENG
+1443 VATLCDLRQQDGNG

-1464 GRPILNTTAY
+1464 GRPILNTTVF

-1479 RRAVPIGVPGELY
+1479 RRPVPIGVPGELY

-1500 GYLNRPELTAE
+1500 GYLNRPELTEE
-1511 KFISDPFSKDATAK
+1511 KFISDPFSKDTNAK
-1525 LYRTGDLVRYNSDGN
+1525 LYRTGDVVRYGADGN

-1567 RSHPGVTDSVVVLFE
+1567 RNHPSVTDSVVVLHE

-1592 YVVPAG
+1592 YVVPASE
-1598 GSQLTFTELRNFL
+1598 SQLTLTELRNFL

-1623 LETIA
+1623 LEAIE

-1640 RALPEPQQVRPE
+1640 RALPDPRQVRPE
-1652 ACESFVAPRT
+1652 TFESFVAPRT

-1675 LRLERVG
+1675 LKLERVG
-1682 VYDNFFELGGHSL
+1682 VHDNFFELGGHSL

-1703 LRHTMQIELGMV
+1703 LRHTMKIELGMV

-1737 EQESDLALLLAELA
+1737 EQESDLALLLQELA

-1762 TTELAQNETELTSY
+1762 TAELAQNETEQTSY
-1776 AKV
+1776 AEV

>member
-1 MPQPVTEKK
+1 MSQPVTEKRN
-10 ILEIEPLAD
+10 LEIEPLAD
-19 AALQPRAHLRGAR
+19 ATTSQPWACLRGAR

-43 LFEEQVSSAPHQ
+43 LFEEQVSRAPHQ
-55 PAVIYENGTLTFAE
+55 PAVIYENQELTFAE
-69 LNARANQ
+69 LNTRANQ

-102 AVGILGILKSG
+102 AIGVLGILKSG

-126 RLAFMLDDARPALVL
+126 RLAFMVADARPALVL
-141 TKSTL
+141 TKSK
-146 EIRLAGESYRQSS
+146 LADLVTGTAAQ
-159 PLPLGEGPG
+159 L
-168 ERACDAVSPHLN
+168 
-180 LPPGGEGKRTRVVL
+180 VL
-194 LDQDWPAISG
+194 LDSDRARISEQSE
-204 NPDTNLSDCP
+204 TNLSDAP
-214 APDDLAYVIYT
+214 RPDDLAYVIYT

-233 GVVITHGNLANYLL
+233 GVMITQANLANYLL

-255 TRDDC
+255 TRDDL

-292 QRKDPLALFA
+292 QRKDPLGLFA
-302 MIRQRGVTIM
+302 MIKQRGVTIM

-323 AVLANLDALTRQDLL
+323 AVLANLDDETRSRLL
-338 DNELRLMLSASEPLL
+338 DNQLRLMLSASEPLL
-353 SDIPRTWAAEFRHPA
+353 FDIPRTWASEFRHPA

-383 ALYRIPA
+383 ALYRIPL
-390 DLNSETKIIP
+390 DTNGESKIVP
-400 IGEPIANSE
+400 IGKPIANSE

-414 EAQRP
+414 EAQRL

-444 QTSAKFIA
+444 QTSAKFVA

-457 TPGTRLYRTGDWAR
+457 TPGARLYRTGDWAR
-471 LNADGQIE
+471 LNPNGQIE

-514 VIARNDIN
+514 VIARNDTN
-522 REKRLI
+522 GEKRLI
-528 AYFVAEGATPSVSE
+528 AYFVADGAPPSVSE

-548 GQLPDYVVPS
+548 GQLPDYIVPS
-558 AFVKLDALPLSA
+558 LFVGLGALPLSA

-580 DPDNAR
+580 DPANTR
-586 PELAADYVAPRT
+586 PELAADYIAPRT
-598 VSETRLSEIWS
+598 ASEERLSEIWS

-623 FELGGN
+623 FELGGT
-629 SLLATLVCSRVRNA
+629 SLLATLVCSRVRNK

-650 RLLFERP
+650 RLLFEQP

-664 AIGTA
+664 AIRTT
-669 AAATPFAISPCRP
+669 AAATPLQIRP
-682 AERNGTAPLSF
+682 SQPVERNGNAPLSF

-708 SHYNVRAAIKIA
+708 SHYNVRNAIKIA
-720 GPLEAAKLQQ
+720 GPLAAAKLHQ
-730 AFAAVVARHEILR
+730 AFAATVARHEILR

-751 SPVQSIASSLPFA
+751 SPVQSIAPSLPFTLDVA
-764 LNVSDL
+764 DL
-770 SNLEASE
+770 STLDAYE

-784 VLAAEVE
+784 VLEAED
-791 EHFDLARGPLFRAR
+791 HFDLARGPLFRVQ
-805 LLKFGRD
+805 LLKLGRD

-827 WSIDVLLRELM
+827 WSIDLLLQELM
-838 TRYQSNVSA
+838 ARYQSDGPT
-847 PQLPLQYADFASWQ
+847 PQLLLQYADFALWQ
-861 RERFKGQALTSQM
+861 RERSQSGALTSQM

-884 PASLDL
+884 PAALEL

-895 RPQMRTFNGAQESV
+895 RPQTRTFNGTQASV
-909 LLPVDLSRRV
+909 LLPADLSRDV
-919 KALSQREGAT
+919 KALSRREGAT

-943 RYTGQDDIVV
+943 RYSGQDDIVV
-953 GSPIAGRTH
+953 GSPIAGRTQL
-962 VETENL
+962 ETESL
-968 IGAFVNTLALRGDLS
+968 IGAFVNTLALRSDLS

-988 REFLGQARE
+988 REFLNRVRE
-997 TALES
+997 TALEG
-1002 YTHQEVPFER
+1002 YTHQEVPFAKL
-1012 IVEELRPDRSTNR
+1012 VEELRPDRSTNR
-1025 TPLFQVMFALHD
+1025 TPLFQAMFALQN
-1037 PPADISLAGLT
+1037 PPADIAGAGLT
-1048 LSSFQLDRTKSKFD
+1048 LSPLKLNRTKSKFD

-1070 ANGLRTSF
+1070 PDGLRAAF
-1078 EYNTDLFAP
+1078 EFNTDLFAP
-1087 ATMQRMLEHF
+1087 ATMQRMLDHF
-1097 QNLLTGIVAN
+1097 QNLLTAIVAN
-1107 PDQSLSELS
+1107 PDQTLSDLS
-1116 LLSESELEK
+1116 LISEAEREK

-1130 NDTAAEFSGDSCVH
+1130 NDTAAEFSNDACVH

-1154 PDAIAA
+1154 PDATAA
-1160 EFAGEQLTY
+1160 EFAGEELTY

-1179 ARYLGKQGVG
+1179 AHYLGKQGVG

-1198 ERSFEMLI
+1198 ERSLEMI
-1206 SILAVLKAG
+1206 VSILAVLKAG
-1215 GAYVPLDPT
+1215 GAYVALDPS
-1224 YPPERIAF
+1224 YPPERTAF
-1232 MIEDAGLS
+1232 MIEDAGLT
-1240 LLLTQDRLVKDIPTC
+1240 LLLTKDHLVKDIPTC
-1255 GARLIPVDSDVEIIA
+1255 RARLVPVDRDAEIIA
-1270 RECEDNLTVEITPR
+1270 RQSEDNLAVEITPR

-1290 YTSGSTGNPKGVQIE
+1290 YTSGSTGNPKGVAVE

-1317 AAYEIKPFD
+1317 GAYEIEPGD

-1332 SLSFDLSAEEIYSAL
+1332 SLSFDLSAEEIYPAL
-1347 VCGAAVVLRT
+1347 ICGATVVLRT
-1357 DEMIS
+1357 DEMIN
-1362 SPREFLNQCG
+1362 SPRDFLNQCD
-1372 AWRVTVLDLPTAYWH
+1372 AWRVSVLDLPTAYWH
-1387 ELTDALDG
+1387 ELTDALDQEG
-1395 ERVMLPASVRLVII
+1395 VTLPASVRLVII
-1409 GGEKALLERVR
+1409 GGEKASLERVR
-1420 VWQTFAGES
+1420 VWQRFAGES

-1443 AVTMCDLRQPDENG
+1443 VATMCDLRQDHGNG

-1464 GRPILNTTAY
+1464 GRPILNTTLF

-1479 RRAVPIGVPGELY
+1479 RRPVPIGVPGELY

-1525 LYRTGDLVRYNSDGN
+1525 LYRTGDVVRYGADGN
-1540 IEFVGRVDNQIK
+1540 IEFVGRADNQIK
-1552 IRGFRVELGEIEQAL
+1552 IRGFRVELGEIEEAL
-1567 RSHPGVTDSVVVLFE
+1567 RNHPGITDSVVVLFE

-1592 YVVPAG
+1592 YVVPASE
-1598 GSQLTFTELRNFL
+1598 SQLTLAELRNFL
-1611 KAKLPSYMLPAA
+1611 KAKLPSYMMPAA

-1640 RALPEPQQVRPE
+1640 RALPEPRQIRPE
-1652 ACESFVAPRT
+1652 TGESFVAPRT

-1675 LRLERVG
+1675 LKLERVG
-1682 VYDNFFELGGHSL
+1682 VHDNFFELGGHSL

-1703 LRHTMQIELGMV
+1703 LRHSMKIELGMV

-1737 EQESDLALLLAELA
+1737 EQENDLALLLAELA
-1751 GLSDEEAQQRL
+1751 GLSDEEAQQQL
-1762 TTELAQNETELTSY
+1762 ITELAQNKIEQVSY
-1776 AKV
+1776 AEA